1 MKIAF
6 PTLNNS
12 PPSPTSRR
20 SSEKNPMNDQLKEMK
35 DLDNFFAKKLTMKEI
50 DSYLNDNKLQFNYN
64 QNEQQDEEEEEE
76 DDEYGAE
83 EIIK

>member
-1 MKIAF
+1 MLNRIFDSINCMKIAF

-50 DSYLNDNKLQFNYN
+50 DSYLNDNKLYN
-64 QNEQQDEEEEEE
+64 S
-76 DDEYGAE
+76 
-83 EIIK
+83 